1 MTTRRE
7 LIIAGI
13 LSALVAP
20 ITSSAQ
26 NQRRIPRLGILLYF
40 PVATRKQPWD
50 SFQDK
55 LRDYGYVEGK
65 TILIEAVSAEGHQD
79 RLGPLAADL
88 VKMNVDLIAV
98 GGTEAVQ
105 AAARATKTIPIVM
118 TAVGDPVGAGV
129 VSNLAHPGGNVTG
142 MSLLAT
148 DLSAKRLALLKEMLP
163 QLTRVA
169 ILWNP
174 DNASV
179 ALKFEEM
186 QRAAPGIG
194 VQVHSIQL
202 RRPADIEAAIDMA
215 ASQHAEAIMDTGDP
229 IQNAYP
235 GRIAEL
241 ATQHRLPVA
250 SEFSDS
256 VDAGALCSYG
266 PDRIDI
272 FHRAAGY
279 VDKILKGAKPGDL
292 PIEQPT
298 RIRLVINLKTA
309 KALGLT
315 VPQSL
320 LLRADK
326 VIQ

>member
-118 TAVGDPVGAGV
+118 TAVGDPVGAGL
-129 VSNLAHPGGNVTG
+129 VSSLAHPGGNVTG

-186 QRAAPGIG
+186 QRAAPGLG
-194 VQVHSIQL
+194 VQVQSVQL
-202 RRPADIEAAIDMA
+202 RRPADIEAAISMA

-229 IQNAYP
+229 IQNSHQ

-241 ATQHRLPVA
+241 ATQRRIPVA

-266 PDRIDI
+266 PAIIDI
-272 FHRAAGY
+272 YRRAAGY
-279 VDKILKGAKPGDL
+279 VDRILKGAKPGDL
-292 PIEQPT
+292 PIEQPAKLD
-298 RIRLVINLKTA
+298 LVINLRTA
-309 KALGLT
+309 KNLAISI
-315 VPQSL
+315 PQPL
-320 LLRADK
+320 LIRATK
-326 VIQ
+326 IVE

>member
-7 LIIAGI
+7 LIVAGM

-20 ITSSAQ
+20 VTSSAQ

-40 PVATRKQPWD
+40 PPATTKQIWD
-50 SFQDK
+50 SFQDG

-65 TILIEAVSAEGHQD
+65 TILIETVSAEAHQD

-88 VKMNVDLIAV
+88 VKMNVDVIAV
-98 GGTEAVQ
+98 SGTEAVQ

-194 VQVHSIQL
+194 VQVQSIQL

-241 ATQHRLPVA
+241 ATQRRLPVA

-272 FHRAAGY
+272 FRRAAGY